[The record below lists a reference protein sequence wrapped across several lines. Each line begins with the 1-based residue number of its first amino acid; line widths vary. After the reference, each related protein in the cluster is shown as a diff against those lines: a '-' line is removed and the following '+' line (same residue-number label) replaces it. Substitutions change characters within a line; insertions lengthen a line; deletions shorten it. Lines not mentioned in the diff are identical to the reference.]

1 MKFQVL
7 KKSELIDTK
16 EFGEGSYKIG
26 RAETAD
32 IQLKSPQVSKNHAL
46 LVIKDNRAAIVDV
59 GSSNG
64 VFVNGVLVKK
74 QRIKIGDEVNIAE
87 YKLRIADGKNT
98 QPQPHQTN
106 SGIQEL
112 PLQKSPQEKLLV
124 LVDKKVLAPL
134 YVLMQTYDWRI
145 ILSSILM
152 GTLVLSVLLGVIPVV
167 RWGKHITTKEAL
179 NRAHTIVTQTVR
191 ENYRIL
197 AKSNDMSRLTTE
209 MCESE
214 QGILSCVVIEPKS
227 NSILAPAKLFNKPVN
242 DVYSLIAIKKITESK
257 DEMPSIDVGDG
268 TYIVAEPIYLYSPDT
283 KDRALNA
290 IVLAQFQAPIGVY
303 STFEPLVEAAL
314 FAIFLSLMAYFL
326 IYKMVSYP
334 LLNLQEQIDAALKGD
349 TSSIVSPVK
358 FAELETLAQV
368 INFTISKS
376 KGVDF
381 SSNLGN
387 SDTTELE
394 DTQYLKAIEEMDE
407 ASSDALLVL
416 DKNKIVQFVGKAL
429 EELIGMRSQYAK
441 GQNISDACKDSAF
454 AGTSIDLCENVV
466 QSLGQTQ
473 KAQLDVNGTMREI
486 VAVAHKNS
494 AADIRFIFIVVKMN
508 G

>member
-1 MKFQVL
+1 
-7 KKSELIDTK
+7 
-16 EFGEGSYKIG
+16 
-26 RAETAD
+26 
-32 IQLKSPQVSKNHAL
+32 
-46 LVIKDNRAAIVDV
+46 
-59 GSSNG
+59 
-64 VFVNGVLVKK
+64 
-74 QRIKIGDEVNIAE
+74 
-87 YKLRIADGKNT
+87 
-98 QPQPHQTN
+98 
-106 SGIQEL
+106 
-112 PLQKSPQEKLLV
+112 
-124 LVDKKVLAPL
+124 
-134 YVLMQTYDWRI
+134 
-145 ILSSILM
+145 
-152 GTLVLSVLLGVIPVV
+152 V
-167 RWGKHITTKEAL
+167 RWGKNITTKEAL

-197 AKSNDMSRLTTE
+197 AKSNDMTRLTTE

-214 QGILSCVVIEPKS
+214 QGILSCIVLDPKS
-227 NSILAPAKLFNKPVN
+227 NTILAPAKLYNKPIN

-257 DEMPSIDVGDG
+257 DEMPSVDVGDG
-268 TYIVAEPIYLYSPDT
+268 SFIVAEPIYLYSPDT

-349 TSSIVSPVK
+349 NNSITSPAK

-368 INFTISKS
+368 INFAISRS
-376 KGVDF
+376 KTTDF
-381 SSNLGN
+381 SASAGN

-429 EELIGMRSQYAK
+429 EELIGMRNQYAR
-441 GQNISDACKDSAF
+441 GQNISDACKDAAF
-454 AGTSIDLCENVV
+454 AGTSIDLCENVI

-473 KAQLDVNGTMREI
+473 KAQLDINGTMRE
-486 VAVAHKNS
+486 VTAVAHKNS
-494 AADIRFIFIVVKMN
+494 TADIRFIFIVVKMN

>member
-1 MKFQVL
+1 
-7 KKSELIDTK
+7 
-16 EFGEGSYKIG
+16 
-26 RAETAD
+26 
-32 IQLKSPQVSKNHAL
+32 
-46 LVIKDNRAAIVDV
+46 
-59 GSSNG
+59 
-64 VFVNGVLVKK
+64 VNGVLIKK
-74 QRIKIGDEVNIAE
+74 QRIKIGDEINIAE
-87 YKLRIADGKNT
+87 YKLRIADGKAI
-98 QPQPHQTN
+98 QQQQQSQTH
-106 SGIQEL
+106 SGVQEI
-112 PLQKSPQEKLLV
+112 PAQKSPQEKLLI
-124 LVDKKVLAPL
+124 LVDQKVLSPL
-134 YVLMQTYDWRI
+134 YALMKTYDWRI
-145 ILSSILM
+145 LLSSILM

-167 RWGKHITTKEAL
+167 RWGKNITTKEAL

-197 AKSNDMSRLTTE
+197 AKSNDMTRLTTE

-214 QGILSCVVIEPKS
+214 QGILSCIVLDPKS
-227 NSILAPAKLFNKPVN
+227 NTILAPAKLYNKPIN

-257 DEMPSIDVGDG
+257 DEMPSVDVGDG
-268 TYIVAEPIYLYSPDT
+268 SFIVAEPIYLYSPDT

-349 TSSIVSPVK
+349 NNSITSPAK

-368 INFTISKS
+368 INFAISRS
-376 KGVDF
+376 KTTDF
-381 SSNLGN
+381 SASAGN

-429 EELIGMRSQYAK
+429 EELIGMRNQYAR
-441 GQNISDACKDSAF
+441 GQNISDACKDAAF
-454 AGTSIDLCENVV
+454 AGTSIDLCENVI

-473 KAQLDVNGTMREI
+473 KAQLDINGTMRE
-486 VAVAHKNS
+486 VTAVAHKNS
-494 AADIRFIFIVVKMN
+494 TADIRFIFIVVKMN